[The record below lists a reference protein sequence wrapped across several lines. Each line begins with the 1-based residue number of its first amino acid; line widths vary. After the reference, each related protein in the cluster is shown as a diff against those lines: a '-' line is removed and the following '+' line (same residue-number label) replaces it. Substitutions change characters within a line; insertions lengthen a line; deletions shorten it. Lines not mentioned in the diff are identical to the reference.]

1 MGYNMEQWVLQWL
14 EDQRKRNEK
23 GLEVKRTNKSY
34 YVYRSTTYWD
44 KSLKKVRKR
53 SKYIGKLVKDKGL
66 VESSG
71 KIRSSI
77 VPRSIRRYG
86 DALLLNRAME
96 KLIPILKDNFEH
108 WEDIYALSLVR
119 IYGYIPLKRVR
130 IKWEQ
135 LYNTFGIK
143 PNLEPKHLSLLLRE
157 IGADKI
163 AQNSVFHSLMNKS
176 DHFAYDVTV
185 IFTRSSMDI
194 AESGYNRDKLYIP
207 QIELLLLSSI
217 DTNLPSMMRVVPGS
231 IRDVETLK
239 NTIQD
244 INMNGIT
251 FILDRGF
258 FSEENVKYL
267 HTSGMKFIIPAR
279 RNSFLYDKVKR
290 SLEGHFFYHD
300 RLIKCSK
307 KRWSVFFLYLYEDS
321 ELKKEEEKT
330 LFKMVDDNAIGEEEF
345 HNIIKNAGRILLVSN
360 INRDSCW
367 IYSTYKSRHV
377 VDKHFDI
384 SKNVLR
390 SDIMHL
396 QDDESV
402 FGHLFISFL
411 SLYGYCTIQNM
422 LRNGGLLSKFSP
434 IDILEE
440 FSTVYIIEGEG
451 KSIITEIPS
460 KVKIL
465 SEKIG
470 VNIFP
475 KNRS

>member
-1 MGYNMEQWVLQWL
+1 MDKWVLEWL
-14 EDQRKRNEK
+14 EEQRRRNEK
-23 GLEVKRTNKSY
+23 GLEIKKRNNSY

-44 KSLKKVRKR
+44 KNMKKVRKR
-53 SKYIGKLVKDKGL
+53 SKYIGKLDKDKGL
-66 VESSG
+66 VKSSG
-71 KIRSSI
+71 KIKSSI
-77 VPRSIRRYG
+77 IPRSVRRYG
-86 DALLLNRAME
+86 DAILLNKAME
-96 KLIPILKDNFEH
+96 DLIPILKDNFEQ

-130 IKWEQ
+130 LKWEQ
-135 LYNTFGIK
+135 LYNPLGIK
-143 PNLEPKHLSLLLRE
+143 PNLEPKHLSSLLRE
-157 IGADKI
+157 IGADRI

-176 DHFAYDVTV
+176 EQFAYDVTV
-185 IFTRSSMDI
+185 IFTRSSINI
-194 AESGYNRDKLYIP
+194 AEPGYNRDKLYIP
-207 QIELLLLSSI
+207 QVELLLLSS
-217 DTNLPSMMRVVPGS
+217 TESNLPSMMRIVPGS

-239 NTIQD
+239 NTIED
-244 INMNGIT
+244 ININGIT

-267 HTSGMKFIIPAR
+267 YKSGMNFIIPAR

-330 LFKMVDDNAIGEEEF
+330 LFKMLDDKAIDEEEF
-345 HNIIKNAGRILLVSN
+345 HERIKKAGRILLVSN
-360 INRDSCW
+360 INRDCSW
-367 IYSTYKSRHV
+367 IYSTYKSRDV
-377 VDKHFDI
+377 VEKHFDI

-390 SDIMHL
+390 SDIMYL

-411 SLYGYCTIQNM
+411 SLYGYCKIQNM
-422 LRNGGLLSKFSP
+422 LRKGGLLNKVSP

-440 FSTVYIIEGEG
+440 FSTVYIIEGED
-451 KSIITEIPS
+451 KSIITEIPN

-465 SEKIG
+465 NEKIG
-470 VNIFP
+470 LDIFP
-475 KNRS
+475 TNRS